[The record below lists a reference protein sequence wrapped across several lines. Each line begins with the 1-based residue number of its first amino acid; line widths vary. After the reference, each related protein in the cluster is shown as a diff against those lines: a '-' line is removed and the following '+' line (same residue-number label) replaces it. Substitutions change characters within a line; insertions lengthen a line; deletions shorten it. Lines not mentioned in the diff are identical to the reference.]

1 MSENSQFFR
10 TRGDTFPSGGNVD
23 LTPEAATRAVLARD
37 TRFAGRLFVGVV
49 TTGVYCRPGCP
60 APLPKPRN
68 MRFFAFAAAAEEDGF
83 RPCLRCR
90 PETAPGSP
98 VWDGTS
104 ATVSRALKRLFAG
117 AGHESVET
125 LAGSLGLGS
134 RHLRRLF
141 AEHVG
146 ASPASLRRTHRVHFA
161 RRLLDETSL
170 PVSEVAF
177 ASGFE
182 SVRRFNDA
190 IQKTFHRSPRELRK
204 DSGRKE
210 RTARTSASTT
220 QSLSLKI
227 PVRLPFDANSLFSFL
242 EARALPGVES
252 VRGLSYSRT
261 FESRGRTG
269 FLTATYEEGR
279 DHLLLSLRPPFGPD
293 LLDLVRRSGRVFDVD
308 ADPLAIGETLGRD
321 PVLAPLVAARPGLR
335 VPGAWDPFEVSVRA
349 ILGQQVSVR
358 GARTLA
364 GRLVETF
371 GTRIEGDAPDPDL
384 THVFPSPTSLARADL
399 SRIGLPRARAEA
411 IRALARAFAS
421 GRIDFSAPRGLA
433 DFESRLVALPGIGP
447 WTAQV
452 VALRA
457 LGEPDAFPSGD
468 LGLRRA
474 LEKAGVPAALRD
486 LAARAEAWRPFRAY
500 ATIHLWTSLS
510 AGPGKEA
517 R

>member
-1 MSENSQFFR
+1 MSENSQSFR
-10 TRGDTFPSGGNVD
+10 APGDTFPSGGNVD

-37 TRFAGRLFVGVV
+37 TRFAGRFYVGVV

-68 MRFFAFAAAAEEDGF
+68 MRFFGFAAAAEEDGF

-104 ATVSRALKRLFAG
+104 ATVSRALKRLFDGDA
-117 AGHESVET
+117 HESLEA
-125 LAGSLGLGS
+125 LAERLGLGS

-170 PVSEVAF
+170 PVSAVAF

-190 IQKTFHRSPRELRK
+190 IRKTFHRAPRDLRK
-204 DSGRKE
+204 DSRRGAHAAKKG
-210 RTARTSASTT
+210 ASAT
-220 QSLSLKI
+220 QSLSLKL
-227 PVRLPFDANSLFSFL
+227 PVRLPFDAGPLFSFL
-242 EARALPGVES
+242 EGRALPGVES

-261 FESRGRTG
+261 FEIRARTG

-279 DHLLLSLRPPFGPD
+279 DFLLLSLSPPFGPD

-308 ADPLAIGETLGRD
+308 ADPLAINATLGRD

-371 GTRIEGDAPDPDL
+371 GRKLEGVAPIPGL
-384 THVFPSPTSLARADL
+384 THVFPSPSSLARADL
-399 SRIGLPRARAEA
+399 SRIGLPLARAEA
-411 IRALARAFAS
+411 IRALARAAAS
-421 GRIDFSAPRGLA
+421 GRIDFSASRGLA
-433 DFESRLVALPGIGP
+433 DFESRFVALPGIGP
-447 WTAQV
+447 WTAQY

-474 LEKAGVPAALRD
+474 FEKAGLPGAPRD
-486 LAARAEAWRPFRAY
+486 VAARAEAWRPFRAY
-500 ATIHLWTSLS
+500 ATLQLWTSLS
-510 AGPGKEA
+510 ADPGKEA

>member
-1 MSENSQFFR
+1 
-10 TRGDTFPSGGNVD
+10 VD

-37 TRFAGRLFVGVV
+37 TRFAGRLYVGVV

-68 MRFFAFAAAAEEDGF
+68 MRFFGFAAAAEEDGF

-98 VWDGTS
+98 VWGGTS
-104 ATVSRALKRLFAG
+104 ATVSRALKRLFDG
-117 AGHESVET
+117 DGHESVEA
-125 LAGSLGLGS
+125 LAESLGLGS

-170 PVSEVAF
+170 PVSEIAF

-190 IQKTFHRSPRELRK
+190 IRRTFHRAPRELRK
-204 DSGRKE
+204 ESRRGGRA
-210 RTARTSASTT
+210 ARTDATT
-220 QSLSLKI
+220 TRPVSLKL
-227 PVRLPFDANSLFSFL
+227 PVRLPFDANALFSFL
-242 EARALPGVES
+242 EERALPGVES
-252 VRGLSYSRT
+252 VHGLSYSRT
-261 FESRGRTG
+261 FETRGRTG
-269 FLTATYEEGR
+269 FLTAAYEGGR
-279 DHLLLSLRPPFGPD
+279 DHLLLSFSPPFGPD
-293 LLDLVRRSGRVFDVD
+293 LLELVRRAGRVFDVD

-364 GRLVETF
+364 GRLVEAF
-371 GTRIEGDAPDPDL
+371 GKRIEGAAPVPGL
-384 THVFPSPTSLARADL
+384 THVFPSPASLARADL

-411 IRALARAFAS
+411 IRTLARGAAS
-421 GRIDFSAPRGLA
+421 GRVDFSAPRGVA

-447 WTAQV
+447 WTAQY

-474 LEKAGVPAALRD
+474 LAKAGIPAAPREI
-486 LAARAEAWRPFRAY
+486 AARAEAWRPFRAY
-500 ATIHLWTSLS
+500 ATLHLWTSLP
-510 AGPGKEA
+510 ADPGKEA